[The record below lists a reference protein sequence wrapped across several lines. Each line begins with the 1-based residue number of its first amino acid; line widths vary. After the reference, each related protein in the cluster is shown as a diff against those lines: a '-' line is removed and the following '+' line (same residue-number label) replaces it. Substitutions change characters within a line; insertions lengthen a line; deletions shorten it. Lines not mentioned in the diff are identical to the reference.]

1 MRSEKN
7 SELSKQM
14 ITFYRLYNERVMRR
28 FQPHRAR
35 NLSQG
40 EMFLLSILVEQGEL
54 PLVELVERSMMAK
67 QQVNRLVNS
76 LEEKNLIE
84 RCRPNENRR
93 IVLLKPTEDAIQ
105 LAKCAQNE
113 IESALTEIFDSL
125 DECALDEYLQAI
137 KTINRIL
144 DQFPTGRE

>member
-28 FQPHRAR
+28 FQPHRTR

-40 EMFLLSILVEQGEL
+40 EMFLLSILVERGEL
-54 PLVELVERSMMAK
+54 PLGDLVERSMMAK

-76 LEEKNLIE
+76 LEEKKLIE
-84 RCRPNENRR
+84 RFRPNDNRR
-93 IVLLKPTEDAIQ
+93 IVVLKPTDDAIQ
-105 LAKCAQNE
+105 LARAAQRE

-137 KTINRIL
+137 QTINRIL
-144 DQFPTGRE
+144 SQFPTGRE